1 MKRAVLS
8 FALVLYM
15 LIGVKA
21 QTPVVAFD
29 YDDAGNRILRQIKIE
44 ILEKSDPLNTS
55 DSLFARLPYQPIEGV
70 RVYPNP
76 ASEAVNIEFTTLPE
90 ANTVFVLRDMHGR
103 LLEQGNIQHTLTPLD
118 IKHLGKGTYPLLIT
132 AGDKNEKFKIIKQ

>member
-8 FALVLYM
+8 FALVLYF

-90 ANTVFVLRDMHGR
+90 ANAAFVLRDMHGR

-118 IKHLGKGTYPLLIT
+118 IKYLGKGTYLLLIT